1 MRTSRFLPIVFGAG
15 IVLASAC
22 SDATAPSAPSSS
34 KPTSPLEPSL
44 VTLSGSVHRSGTK
57 VNAVILS
64 TSEGQDI
71 ALAGANADV
80 LMSLENAGVEVRGGW
95 DADGAFQVFDF
106 LVETM
111 NGAAVIDGFLIAVY
125 DRPSEDAELLGYA
138 IRPTRGGPDID
149 LIEPPADLLDH
160 LGARIWAA
168 GVSDGAPTAFGVIS
182 QK

>member
-1 MRTSRFLPIVFGAG
+1 MRSSQFLPIIVGAG
-15 IVLASAC
+15 LVLAAAC

-34 KPTSPLEPSL
+34 QPTTPLEPSL
-44 VTLSGSVHRSGTK
+44 VVMSGFVHRSDTK
-57 VNAVILS
+57 VNAVVLS

-71 ALAGANADV
+71 ALAGANAGV
-80 LMSLENAGVEVRGGW
+80 LASLENAGVEVRGGW

-106 LVETM
+106 LVQTV

-125 DRPSEDAELLGYA
+125 ESPAENAELIGYA
-138 IRPTRGGPDID
+138 IRPTRGGPEIS
-149 LIEPPADLLDH
+149 LIEPSAALLDH